1 MQVLINLLTNAL
13 KFIKKAPNRFI
24 DVILTA
30 SKERPRKENVFFLE
44 GSPPS
49 PNDSEE
55 IYLTFDVSDTGLG
68 LSESEKNS
76 LFQKFNQATP
86 RTHIHYGGS
95 GIDYPLQNHYGHH

>member
-13 KFIKKAPNRFI
+13 KFIKKAPKRFI
-24 DVILTA
+24 DVTLSA
-30 SKERPRKENVFFLE
+30 SVQRPQRENVFFNKAT
-44 GSPPS
+44 SS
-49 PNDSEE
+49 SSTDCDE

-95 GIDYPLQNHYGHH
+95 GTWLIQEGRFF